1 MCLIDCF
8 LVFALDECHWCD
20 LVDISRPHTLLEDI
34 ILVQLPLS
42 MWFWRWNHLSTG
54 HKLYAPPPPLLSYQQ
69 VLCFCAHVELHTL
82 VNIST
87 PHNCQALLL
96 ALHKLRLSEEQQ
108 KSVID
113 AHEPLVAFALSCGM
127 YSSPA
132 VRIFHV
138 LYIDEVYFIFQ
149 RSCLLCIFSYI
160 WMIFWWMKNAG
171 KGVHC

>member
-1 MCLIDCF
+1 MKPPL
-8 LVFALDECHWCD
+8 H
-20 LVDISRPHTLLEDI
+20 RPQI
-34 ILVQLPLS
+34 V
-42 MWFWRWNHLSTG
+42 R
-54 HKLYAPPPPLLSYQQ
+54 PPPPTLSYQQ
-69 VLCFCAHVELHTL
+69 VLCFCAHLELHTL

-87 PHNCQALLL
+87 QRNCQALLL

-149 RSCLLCIFSYI
+149 RSCLLMYI
-160 WMIFWWMKNAG
+160 
-171 KGVHC
+171 